1 MPLQHARVDSSKPG
15 LTLVDESGTAHSFTW
30 AQVREYIRFDR
41 DLRAG
46 LISAVNL
53 ILPSGY
59 ALFIMLWNAD
69 DEHAR
74 TFIYQFSAFDPAM
87 NSTTVRG
94 APFPN
99 HLIDELDPPPAVPD
113 FTPQRVRTIERMLWG
128 SAECEARYLE
138 HCDSMQDKCTEDRKR
153 KRADHRAA
161 DGARASKA
169 AAVSSTTGSMGVL
182 AVAAGSGSLG
192 STTILSSAAARG
204 SGSSGIAT
212 GLSLGSSAHSN
223 TTPHREGS
231 PMEEDKDT
239 EGENDT
245 ELLSF
250 SDDEGTDKK
259 KARKG
264 KKCSE

>member
-1 MPLQHARVDSSKPG
+1 MPLQHARVDPNKPG

-53 ILPSGY
+53 ILPGGY
-59 ALFIMLWNAD
+59 ALFVMLWNAD
-69 DEHAR
+69 SNC
-74 TFIYQFSAFDPAM
+74 IYQFSAFDPAT

-113 FTPQRVRTIERMLWG
+113 VAPAEPQFTPQRVRTIERMLWG
-128 SAECEARYLE
+128 SAEREARYLE
-138 HCDSMQDKCTEDRKR
+138 RRDSMQDKRTEDRKR
-153 KRADHRAA
+153 KRADQC
-161 DGARASKA
+161 
-169 AAVSSTTGSMGVL
+169 SSS
-182 AVAAGSGSLG
+182 
-192 STTILSSAAARG
+192 
-204 SGSSGIAT
+204 
-212 GLSLGSSAHSN
+212 GSSAHSN
-223 TTPHREGS
+223 TTPRREGS
-231 PMEEDKDT
+231 PMEEDKDA

-259 KARKG
+259 KAGKG
-264 KKCSE
+264 KKRSE

>member
-1 MPLQHARVDSSKPG
+1 MPLQHARVDPSKPG

-53 ILPSGY
+53 ILPGGY
-59 ALFIMLWNAD
+59 ALFVMLWNAD
-69 DEHAR
+69 SNC
-74 TFIYQFSAFDPAM
+74 IYQFSGFDPAT

-113 FTPQRVRTIERMLWG
+113 VAPAEPQFTRAPVH
-128 SAECEARYLE
+128 SAARRRCLLHYRLYRRPR
-138 HCDSMQDKCTEDRKR
+138 CRRWFC
-153 KRADHRAA
+153 
-161 DGARASKA
+161 
-169 AAVSSTTGSMGVL
+169 SS
-182 AVAAGSGSLG
+182 G

-212 GLSLGSSAHSN
+212 GSSSGSSAHSN
-223 TTPHREGS
+223 TTPRREGS
-231 PMEEDKDT
+231 PMEEDKDA

-259 KARKG
+259 KAGKG
-264 KKCSE
+264 KKRSE